1 MSLLIGLFIMKFS
14 TDVLLIAPA
23 VMGTIFGVSR
33 VWDAI
38 SDPLIGYWSDRT
50 RSRLGRRRFWLLLSL
65 LPLALTFVMVFSPPM
80 TLTGNLLIAWMA
92 IGVIGFYSAV
102 TLLIVPHLSLGAE
115 MTSDYHERSR
125 LYGFRHAAYTVG
137 SIIALASMQVL
148 INAEQE
154 SPEAVRTTAFHLSVV
169 AGLVSAVLV
178 GLAVVVLRERDDYQD
193 RPQEHPLRRLRM
205 SGRIRTRGW
214 S

>member
-1 MSLLIGLFIMKFS
+1 
-14 TDVLLIAPA
+14 
-23 VMGTIFGVSR
+23 
-33 VWDAI
+33 
-38 SDPLIGYWSDRT
+38 
-50 RSRLGRRRFWLLLSL
+50 
-65 LPLALTFVMVFSPPM
+65 
-80 TLTGNLLIAWMA
+80 
-92 IGVIGFYSAV
+92 
-102 TLLIVPHLSLGAE
+102 

-178 GLAVVVLRERDDYQD
+178 GLAVVVLRERDDY
-193 RPQEHPLRRLRM
+193 
-205 SGRIRTRGW
+205 RTDPK
-214 S
+214 STP